1 MNRKEDRS
9 TETRLQE
16 TGDAPS
22 VPGSSPAKAGWFNIN
37 WFFSKAVRQGTAMRK
52 HVQKLL
58 NHQRDILSPQFVQ
71 QIEAALTET
80 DLVLRRKPDVE
91 AINKQLEKLEK
102 VATERLKTYPNA
114 AWRENVEV
122 LLVALAVA
130 MGIRTFFLQ
139 PFKIPTGSMQPT
151 LFGVTSENLLNNPAT
166 QIPTRWER
174 VRQWF
179 EGVSY
184 IHIVAKNDGQLESV
198 SEPFKILIFSIR
210 QTIVVGGETYNIW
223 FPPDYGTMPLESP
236 ARAGLVRGTTYHR
249 GEDIIKMK
257 VVAGDHL
264 FVDRVSFNF
273 RAPKRGEIVVFDT
286 HGITNLPLDQQNT
299 FYIKRLIGL
308 SGDRLSIQED
318 HVMKGVPGY
327 GTVPVGHVV
336 VNGQPI
342 SAASPHFQNLYSFD
356 GANPKQKELTY
367 KENHYFGHGMLEG
380 LAPGRQI
387 VVEPGNYF
395 VMGDNTMNSSDSRYW
410 GQFSQDK
417 VIGKSFFVYWPLTE
431 RFGWGYNR

>member
-1 MNRKEDRS
+1 MNRKDDRS
-9 TETRLQE
+9 SATRTTE
-16 TGDAPS
+16 PS
-22 VPGSSPAKAGWFNIN
+22 SSNASAGSGRQKTSGFNLN
-37 WFFSKAVRQGTAMRK
+37 WFTSKSVRQGTAMRK

-58 NHQRDILSPQFVQ
+58 NHQRDLLRPQFVQ
-71 QIEAALTET
+71 QIEAVLAET
-80 DLVLRRKPDVE
+80 DAVLHQKPDPD
-91 AINKQLEKLEK
+91 AISKQMDKLEK
-102 VATERLKTYPNA
+102 VATERLKPYPSA
-114 AWRENVEV
+114 AWRENIEV

-151 LFGVTSENLLNNPAT
+151 LYGVTSENLINKPDAR
-166 QIPTRWER
+166 IPTGWER

-184 IHIVAKNDGQLESV
+184 IHVVTKNDGELESV
-198 SEPFKILIFSIR
+198 SEPVKILIFNIR
-210 QTIVVGGETYNIW
+210 QTLVIGGEKHDIW
-223 FPPDYGTMPLESP
+223 FPPDYGTMPLQTY
-236 ARAGLVRGTTYHR
+236 ARAGLVRGTVYHR
-249 GEDIIKMK
+249 GDDVVKLR

-273 RAPKRGEIVVFDT
+273 RPPHRGEIIVFDT

-308 SGDRLSIQED
+308 GGDTLTIKKD
-318 HVMKGVPGY
+318 HLLIGSPQGD
-327 GTVPVGHVV
+327 VPVGHIV
-336 VNGQPI
+336 VNGTPI

-356 GANPKQKELTY
+356 GANAHQEVVPY
-367 KENHYFGHGMLEG
+367 KDNHYFGHGMLEG
-380 LAPGRQI
+380 LAPGREFH
-387 VVEPGNYF
+387 VSPGNYF

-410 GQFSQDK
+410 GEFSQEK

>member
-1 MNRKEDRS
+1 MNRKDDRR
-9 TETRLQE
+9 TTV
-16 TGDAPS
+16 APMAEPS
-22 VPGSSPAKAGWFNIN
+22 SSASAAGSDRHRVSGFNFN
-37 WFFSKAVRQGTAMRK
+37 WFISKAVRQGTAMRK
-52 HVQKLL
+52 HVHKLL
-58 NHQRDILSPQFVQ
+58 NHQRDLLGAQFVQ
-71 QIEAALTET
+71 QIEAVLAET
-80 DLVLRRKPDVE
+80 DAVLRQKPDVD
-91 AINKQLEKLEK
+91 AISRQMDKLEK
-102 VATERLKTYPNA
+102 VATERLKPYPNA

-151 LFGVTSENLLNNPAT
+151 LYGVTSENLINNPALR
-166 QIPTRWER
+166 IPTGWER
-174 VRQWF
+174 LRQWF

-184 IHIVAKNDGQLESV
+184 IHVVAKNDGELESV

-210 QTIVVGGETYNIW
+210 QTLVIGGQKHPIW

-236 ARAGLVRGTTYHR
+236 PRAGLMRGTIYHR
-249 GEDIIKMK
+249 GDDVVKLR

-273 RAPKRGEIVVFDT
+273 RTPQRGEVIVFDT
-286 HGITNLPLDQQNT
+286 HGITNLPFDQQNT

-308 SGDRLSIQED
+308 GGDTLTIKKD
-318 HVMKGVPGY
+318 HLLLGSPQGN
-327 GTVPVGHVV
+327 VPVGHVV
-336 VNGQPI
+336 VSGIPI

-356 GANPKQKELTY
+356 GANPHQEIIPY
-367 KENHYFGHGMLEG
+367 KDNHYFGHGMLER
-380 LAPGRQI
+380 LSPGREFH
-387 VVEPGNYF
+387 VPPGNYF

-410 GQFSQDK
+410 GEFSQEK